1 MKERR
6 EKVPFSL
13 PSSRIREWRSAYYPT
28 VGGHDTWATTPCHQ
42 AWGLG
47 EMCDMD
53 GLGEGRTDLSLEEN
67 FRGLVVKQS
76 KGANEEEERNG
87 YEEGS

>member
-1 MKERR
+1 MILRTR
-6 EKVPFSL
+6 L
-13 PSSRIREWRSAYYPT
+13 HAIRLGDFDMCGIA
-28 VGGHDTWATTPCHQ
+28 D
-42 AWGLG
+42 LG
-47 EMCDMD
+47 EF
-53 GLGEGRTDLSLEEN
+53 RADLSLEEN

>member
-1 MKERR
+1 
-6 EKVPFSL
+6 
-13 PSSRIREWRSAYYPT
+13 
-28 VGGHDTWATTPCHQ
+28 
-42 AWGLG
+42 
-47 EMCDMD
+47 MCGMD
-53 GLGEGRTDLSLEEN
+53 GLGEGHADLSLEEN